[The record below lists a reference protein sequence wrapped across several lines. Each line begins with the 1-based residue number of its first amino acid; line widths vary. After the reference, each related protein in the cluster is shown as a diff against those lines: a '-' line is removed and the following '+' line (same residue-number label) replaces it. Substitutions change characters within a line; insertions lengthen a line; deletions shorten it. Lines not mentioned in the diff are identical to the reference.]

1 MSNHYEVIFILNSTQ
16 NEEEV
21 STTSD
26 RIKAL
31 ISKHEGTI
39 IKEENWGLL
48 NLAYEIRKQPKGRY
62 MLFFF
67 SALPSVVADLEKNF
81 NVMENVIKYMTLRLD
96 KHQIEAYHKKAAKD
110 KADKAAAEA
119 RKAEAEAAEAEAKA
133 AESETPPE
141 PEPAVPEPATPEPAV
156 PEPAVPEPEISS
168 EAAPESEPTAAPPV
182 EE

>member
-21 STTSD
+21 SITSD
-26 RIKAL
+26 RIKSI

-67 SALPSVVADLEKNF
+67 SALPSVVVDLEKNF
-81 NVMENVIKYMTLRLD
+81 NVMENVLKYMTLRLD

-119 RKAEAEAAEAEAKA
+119 RKAEAEAAEADAKA
-133 AESETPPE
+133 AESETPSESEPETSPE
-141 PEPAVPEPATPEPAV
+141 P
-156 PEPAVPEPEISS
+156 
-168 EAAPESEPTAAPPV
+168 EPTAAPTV
-182 EE
+182 EEE